1 MTKGRKKIDDNL
13 KMISFKVS
21 ENALKSLKK
30 LAHKNE
36 ITLSEFL
43 RGEIYSKVLNSNF
56 EKKEENKPISDFS
69 TSEPMMDFSSG
80 PNIEFEKE

>member
-43 RGEIYSKVLNSNF
+43 RGEIYSKVLNSSF
-56 EKKEENKPISDFS
+56 EKKEEKPISDFS
-69 TSEPMMDFSSG
+69 TSEPMFDFSSG
-80 PNIEFEKE
+80 PNIEFEKQ